1 MHIIMCIYVRPL
13 VFQKYKASILKDVSL
28 AEAAKSGTL
37 TEFAYFDKVFYSQ
50 HLILQFVQS

>member
-1 MHIIMCIYVRPL
+1 MCIYVRPL